1 MVYICIYNLSRVT
14 IKNRIH
20 SHSFVNG
27 RIWKM
32 DVEYMAVS
40 KKSIK
45 IRTNISRYDLDTFF
59 FSFLLI
65 FAQ

>member
-1 MVYICIYNLSRVT
+1 
-14 IKNRIH
+14 
-20 SHSFVNG
+20 
-27 RIWKM
+27 M

-59 FSFLLI
+59 FFLLVN
-65 FAQ
+65 FRTMNYR